1 MSTFISFSG
10 MLQENF
16 FLVGIE
22 PLRKK
27 ELISL
32 IFWWYTFSNWT
43 QIQGKLLY
51 YKFIIHNNVDNLM
64 IFQFVDCLYT

>member
-1 MSTFISFSG
+1 MCFIEVLPNASFYQICYNTENDGVQPKMSTFISFSG

-27 ELISL
+27 ELINL
-32 IFWWYTFSNWT
+32 FFW
-43 QIQGKLLY
+43 
-51 YKFIIHNNVDNLM
+51 
-64 IFQFVDCLYT
+64 